1 MPEYLPY
8 IIDSFRGG
16 ISDEQTRGIKGA
28 YKFSYGIDIHR
39 RRDSLYC
46 NWAMSTIGLSASVN
60 DLIKYTIQARDG
72 STYAM
77 GHLGS
82 VYAISGKVDDPVLT
96 YVYTDYN
103 GEIKGAAEWKQSDGN
118 TYLYWATNTSIARRT
133 FNGQPDTPWPDGS
146 VTQDYKTTLDA
157 SDYHPMK
164 QAGGNLSIGNS
175 NFLAIID
182 YTGNFNP
189 AAMNLRPGNIIKTL
203 DNVSRSYI

>member
-1 MPEYLPY
+1 
-8 IIDSFRGG
+8 
-16 ISDEQTRGIKGA
+16 
-28 YKFSYGIDIHR
+28 
-39 RRDSLYC
+39 
-46 NWAMSTIGLSASVN
+46 MSTIGLSASVN

-118 TYLYWATNTSIARRT
+118 TYLHWATNTSIARMT
-133 FNGQPDTPWPDGS
+133 FNGSPDMPLAGGGV
-146 VTQDYKTTLDA
+146 VTADYKTLLDA

-164 QAGGNLSIGNS
+164 NAAGNLSIGNG
-175 NFLAIID
+175 NFLATID
-182 YTGNFNP
+182 YDGSFNP
-189 AAMNLRPGNIIKTL
+189 AASASCFKR
-203 DNVSRSYI
+203 